1 MACKKSESPDYSCS
15 TYPIA
20 TFMFF
25 LYTFA
30 FVLAVVSGGI
40 LIEASMSPFV
50 AIESYDVLEDMN
62 HKVVGMGPD
71 REDLKFLYLT
81 SVVIGGLSI
90 IFSLVFLWLAIDL
103 GIILFHGRKASK
115 SGYERF
121 VKNQMRAVVGEKTL
135 VHRKK

>member
-1 MACKKSESPDYSCS
+1 MALKESESSDYSCS

-40 LIEASMSPFV
+40 LIEASMSPLVGITTFDELDN
-50 AIESYDVLEDMN
+50 IE
-62 HKVVGMGPD
+62 HRVVGMGPD
-71 REDLKFLYLT
+71 YEDLKFLYLT
-81 SVVIGGLSI
+81 SLVIGGLSI
-90 IFSLVFLWLAIDL
+90 VFSLVFLWLAVDL
-103 GIILFHGRKASK
+103 GIILFHGRKRSRT
-115 SGYERF
+115 SYERF